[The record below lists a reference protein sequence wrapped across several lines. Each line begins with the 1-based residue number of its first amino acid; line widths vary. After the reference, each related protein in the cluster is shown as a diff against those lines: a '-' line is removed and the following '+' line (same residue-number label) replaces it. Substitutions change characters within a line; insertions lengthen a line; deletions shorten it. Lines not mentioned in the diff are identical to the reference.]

1 MLKNFFLF
9 IVMIITTINL
19 YGASDSFAK
28 KMGYETSYNKALEKA
43 KVQNKPIMMVISS
56 KTCPWCRKFER
67 QTLKKKM
74 VADTVSKGFI
84 PLALTR
90 DVDKYPKQ
98 FNAKVVPTVFFID
111 PGNEKVFDRSLGY
124 KNKKVY
130 KKVLTKTLK
139 KYKR

>member
-1 MLKNFFLF
+1 MNLF
-9 IVMIITTINL
+9 
-19 YGASDSFAK
+19 GASTNFAL
-28 KMGYETSYNKALEKA
+28 KMGYETSYAQALKKA
-43 KVQNKPIMMVISS
+43 KEHNKPIMMVISS

-74 VADTVSKGFI
+74 IDNIVSKNYI